1 MPNGES
7 YRQWLY
13 CLAVGSQSEFALW
26 AYFSLIHPFTVSNFM
41 KFRMRRI
48 MPGVVFL
55 TALLLILAIACG
67 PSAEQSAATDST
79 EPTTP
84 AQAPLAASA
93 ASAATS
99 EARAAEQ
106 PAATEPST
114 DTKTSESSATTSEQP
129 TAAPESQAAADPT
142 ATSAPVRPAAASVPV
157 STDIPNIEG
166 IDAWLNTE
174 MELQIGELAAEGKV
188 VLVDFWTYTC
198 INCIRTLPFL
208 RDWWAQYEDDGLVI
222 LGIHTPEFEFE
233 KDYQNV
239 ADAIETHSVGWPVA
253 QDNRMVTW
261 RNFENRY
268 WPAKYLFNTRGEM
281 VYSHF
286 GEGAYAETEERIRN
300 ALVEAGADLSD
311 DLLIL
316 PQDQARDPTFTEAG
330 GRAAVTPELYAG
342 WHRNF
347 LTARAGR
354 PPYVAQ
360 QEYFEAILNSTD
372 QGDHATAVINVS
384 APDFS
389 MPEDIHPHAMYFQGE
404 WSVEP
409 ERIRHARVTENLED
423 YLALKYSAKSVNA
436 VLTSDS
442 GAPYRVYLTVDGA
455 MMTPENAGEDVQWDE
470 NGTSFVLVDE
480 PRMYGLV
487 NNPQYLPESVLI
499 MGSNS
504 DDFGLFAFTFGV
516 YAEGP

>member
-1 MPNGES
+1 MPF
-7 YRQWLY
+7 Q
-13 CLAVGSQSEFALW
+13 
-26 AYFSLIHPFTVSNFM
+26 I
-41 KFRMRRI
+41 RRI
-48 MPGVVFL
+48 SFGVVFL
-55 TALLLILAIACG
+55 TALFLIAALACG
-67 PSAEQSAATDST
+67 PSAE
-79 EPTTP
+79 P
-84 AQAPLAASA
+84 AAS
-93 ASAATS
+93 SETSPVPATG
-99 EARAAEQ
+99 ATTAPAAEQ
-106 PAATEPST
+106 PSATTPAT
-114 DTKTSESSATTSEQP
+114 DTKAAQSTGTTGEQP
-129 TAAPESQAAADPT
+129 TAAPDSQAPADPT
-142 ATSAPVRPAAASVPV
+142 ATSAPPPPPAVAVSVAE
-157 STDIPNIEG
+157 DIPTIEG

-174 MELQIGELAAEGKV
+174 MELQIAELAAEGNV

-198 INCIRTLPFL
+198 INCIRTLPYL

-253 QDNRMVTW
+253 QDNNMTTW

-268 WPAKYLFNTRGEM
+268 WPAKYLYNVRGEM
-281 VYSHF
+281 IYSHF

-311 DLLIL
+311 DPFNA
-316 PQDQARDPTFTEAG
+316 PQDQARDSTFQSARQS

-360 QEYFEAILNSTD
+360 QEYFDAILKAEDRTE
-372 QGDHATAVINVS
+372 HTIATIDVS
-384 APDFS
+384 VPQ
-389 MPEDIHPHAMYFQGE
+389 DIQPHAMYFQGQ

-409 ERIRHARVTENLED
+409 ERIRHARMTENLED
-423 YLALKYSAKSVNA
+423 YLALNYAAKSVNA

-442 GAPYRVYLTVDGA
+442 GEPYRVVITVDGA
-455 MMTPENAGEDVQWDE
+455 MMTPENAGADVQWDE
-470 NGTSFVLVDE
+470 NGRSYVLVDE

-487 NNPQYLPESVLI
+487 DNPQYLPESILT
-499 MGSNS
+499 MRSNS

>member
-1 MPNGES
+1 
-7 YRQWLY
+7 
-13 CLAVGSQSEFALW
+13 
-26 AYFSLIHPFTVSNFM
+26 M

-48 MPGVVFL
+48 TPGVVFL
-55 TALLLILAIACG
+55 MALLLTIALACG
-67 PSAEQSAATDST
+67 PSAEPSPATNST
-79 EPTTP
+79 EPTAP
-84 AQAPLAASA
+84 PGAPLAAA
-93 ASAATS
+93 AESAATV
-99 EARAAEQ
+99 EAQAAEQ
-106 PAATEPST
+106 PAATEPSM
-114 DTKTSESSATTSEQP
+114 DSKASESSGTTSEQP
-129 TAAPESQAAADPT
+129 TAAPEQPAPADPT
-142 ATSAPVRPAAASVPV
+142 ATTASARPAAASVPV
-157 STDIPNIEG
+157 SADIPDIAG

-174 MELQIGELAAEGKV
+174 TELQIGELAAEGKV

-198 INCIRTLPFL
+198 INCIRTLPYL

-239 ADAIETHSVGWPVA
+239 ADAIDTHSVGWPVA
-253 QDNRMVTW
+253 QDNRMTTW
-261 RNFENRY
+261 RNFDNRY
-268 WPAKYLFNTRGEM
+268 WPAKYLYNIRGEM
-281 VYSHF
+281 IYSHF

-311 DLLIL
+311 DPFNN
-316 PQDQARDPTFTEAG
+316 PQDQARDQAF
-330 GRAAVTPELYAG
+330 RAARLIGQGVVTPELYAG

-360 QEYFEAILNSTD
+360 PEYFEAIDISSDESTSIID
-372 QGDHATAVINVS
+372 VT
-384 APDFS
+384 APDVTDPS
-389 MPEDIHPHAMYFQGE
+389 NLVPHAMYFQGQ

-423 YLALKYSAKSVNA
+423 YLALKYSAKSINA

-442 GAPYRVYLTVDGA
+442 GEPYRVYLTVDGA
-455 MMTPENAGEDVQWDE
+455 MMTPENAGADVQWDE
-470 NGTSFVLVDE
+470 NGTSYILVDV
-480 PRMYGLV
+480 PRMYALV
-487 NNPQYLPESVLI
+487 DNPQYLTDSTLV

>member
-1 MPNGES
+1 MP
-7 YRQWLY
+7 
-13 CLAVGSQSEFALW
+13 F
-26 AYFSLIHPFTVSNFM
+26 
-41 KFRMRRI
+41 KMRRI

-55 TALLLILAIACG
+55 TALILVAAIACG
-67 PSAEQSAATDST
+67 PSAEPAPSSSVASATAPAAT
-79 EPTTP
+79 
-84 AQAPLAASA
+84 
-93 ASAATS
+93 
-99 EARAAEQ
+99 AAEQ
-106 PAATEPST
+106 PAVTAQSS
-114 DTKTSESSATTSEQP
+114 DTSVSQSDGTTSEQP
-129 TAAPESQAAADPT
+129 TAAPDQPAPADPT
-142 ATSAPVRPAAASVPV
+142 TTSAPARPQTVPIQ
-157 STDIPNIEG
+157 SAEDIPAIEG

-174 MELQIGELAAEGKV
+174 MELQIAELAGEGNV

-198 INCIRTLPFL
+198 INCIRTLPYL

-253 QDNRMVTW
+253 QDNNMTTW
-261 RNFENRY
+261 RNFDNRY
-268 WPAKYLFNTRGEM
+268 WPAKYLYNVRGEM
-281 VYSHF
+281 IYSHF

-311 DLLIL
+311 DPFNA
-316 PQDQARDPTFTEAG
+316 PQDQARDAAFQSARQS

-360 QEYFEAILNSTD
+360 QEYFDAILNAEDRTE
-372 QGDHATAVINVS
+372 HTIATIDVMV
-384 APDFS
+384 PQ
-389 MPEDIHPHAMYFQGE
+389 DIQPHAMYFQGQ

-409 ERIRHARVTENLED
+409 ERIRHARMTENLED
-423 YLALKYSAKSVNA
+423 YLALNYAAKSVNA

-442 GAPYRVYLTVDGA
+442 GEPYRVIMTVDGA

-470 NGTSFVLVDE
+470 NGVSYILVDE
-480 PRMYGLV
+480 PRMYALV
-487 NNPQYLPESVLI
+487 DNPQYL
-499 MGSNS
+499 SNSILTMRSDS

>member
-1 MPNGES
+1 MPF
-7 YRQWLY
+7 Q
-13 CLAVGSQSEFALW
+13 
-26 AYFSLIHPFTVSNFM
+26 I
-41 KFRMRRI
+41 RRI
-48 MPGVVFL
+48 SFGVVFL
-55 TALLLILAIACG
+55 TALFLIAAIACG
-67 PSAEQSAATDST
+67 PSAE
-79 EPTTP
+79 P
-84 AQAPLAASA
+84 AASSETSPA
-93 ASAATS
+93 PATG
-99 EARAAEQ
+99 ATTAPAAEQ
-106 PAATEPST
+106 PSATTPAT
-114 DTKTSESSATTSEQP
+114 DTKAAQSTGATGEQP
-129 TAAPESQAAADPT
+129 TAAPDNQAPAEPT
-142 ATSAPVRPAAASVPV
+142 ATSAPAPPPAVAVAVAE
-157 STDIPNIEG
+157 DIPTIEG

-174 MELQIGELAAEGKV
+174 MELQIGELAAEGNV
-188 VLVDFWTYTC
+188 VLVDFLTYTC
-198 INCIRTLPFL
+198 INCIRTLPYL

-253 QDNRMVTW
+253 QDNNMTTW

-268 WPAKYLFNTRGEM
+268 WPAKYLYNVRGEM
-281 VYSHF
+281 IYSHF

-311 DLLIL
+311 DPFNA
-316 PQDQARDPTFTEAG
+316 PQDQARDSTFQSARQS

-360 QEYFEAILNSTD
+360 QEYFDAILKAEDRTE
-372 QGDHATAVINVS
+372 HTIATIDVS
-384 APDFS
+384 VPQ
-389 MPEDIHPHAMYFQGE
+389 DIQPHAMYFQGQ

-409 ERIRHARVTENLED
+409 ERIRHARMTENLED
-423 YLALKYSAKSVNA
+423 YLALNYAAKSVNA

-442 GAPYRVYLTVDGA
+442 GEPYRVVITVDGA
-455 MMTPENAGEDVQWDE
+455 MMTPENAGADVQWDE
-470 NGTSFVLVDE
+470 NGRSYVLVDE

-487 NNPQYLPESVLI
+487 DNPQYLPESILT
-499 MGSNS
+499 MRSNS

>member
-1 MPNGES
+1 MPV
-7 YRQWLY
+7 
-13 CLAVGSQSEFALW
+13 A
-26 AYFSLIHPFTVSNFM
+26 
-41 KFRMRRI
+41 
-48 MPGVVFL
+48 
-55 TALLLILAIACG
+55 
-67 PSAEQSAATDST
+67 
-79 EPTTP
+79 
-84 AQAPLAASA
+84 
-93 ASAATS
+93 
-99 EARAAEQ
+99 
-106 PAATEPST
+106 
-114 DTKTSESSATTSEQP
+114 
-129 TAAPESQAAADPT
+129 
-142 ATSAPVRPAAASVPV
+142 
-157 STDIPNIEG
+157 TDIPAIEG

-174 MELQIGELAAEGKV
+174 MELQIGQLAAEGKV

-198 INCIRTLPFL
+198 INCIRTLPYL
-208 RDWWAQYEDDGLVI
+208 RDWWTQYEDDGLVI

-253 QDNRMVTW
+253 QDNLMTTW

-268 WPAKYLFNTRGEM
+268 WPAKYLYNVRGEM
-281 VYSHF
+281 IYSHF

-311 DLLIL
+311 DPFNA
-316 PQDQARDPTFTEAG
+316 PQDQARDAAFQSARQS

-360 QEYFEAILNSTD
+360 QEYFDAILNAEDRTE
-372 QGDHATAVINVS
+372 HTIATIDVTV
-384 APDFS
+384 PQ
-389 MPEDIHPHAMYFQGE
+389 DIQPHAMYFQGQ

-409 ERIRHARVTENLED
+409 ERIRHARMTENLED
-423 YLALKYSAKSVNA
+423 YLALNYAGKSVNA

-442 GAPYRVYLTVDGA
+442 GEPYRVVLTVDGA
-455 MMTPENAGEDVQWDE
+455 MLTQENAGQDVQWDE
-470 NGTSFVLVDE
+470 NGVSYVLVDE
-480 PRMYGLV
+480 PRMYALV
-487 NNPQYLPESVLI
+487 DNPQYLPESILI
-499 MGSNS
+499 MRSDS

>member
-1 MPNGES
+1 MTLP
-7 YRQWLY
+7 
-13 CLAVGSQSEFALW
+13 
-26 AYFSLIHPFTVSNFM
+26 T
-41 KFRMRRI
+41 RRI
-48 MPGVVFL
+48 TSGVVLL
-55 TALLLILAIACG
+55 TALFLIAAVACG
-67 PSAEQSAATDST
+67 PSTEPAASSDASAGESPTAPPAATTQANTPAPTPESAAGDQ
-79 EPTTP
+79 PTP
-84 AQAPLAASA
+84 AVNDRP
-93 ASAATS
+93 
-99 EARAAEQ
+99 AEQ
-106 PAATEPST
+106 PTVVPP
-114 DTKTSESSATTSEQP
+114 P
-129 TAAPESQAAADPT
+129 T
-142 ATSAPVRPAAASVPV
+142 VPV
-157 STDIPNIEG
+157 DSLVSASEIPAIEG

-174 MELQIGELAAEGKV
+174 TELQIAGLAAEGNV

-198 INCIRTLPFL
+198 INCIRTLPYL

-253 QDNRMVTW
+253 QDNNMTTW

-268 WPAKYLFNTRGEM
+268 WPAKYLYNVRGEM
-281 VYSHF
+281 IYSHF

-311 DLLIL
+311 DPFNA
-316 PQDQARDPTFTEAG
+316 PQDQARDSAFQSARQS

-360 QEYFEAILNSTD
+360 QEYFDAILKAENRTE
-372 QGDHATAVINVS
+372 HTIATIDVS
-384 APDFS
+384 VPQ
-389 MPEDIHPHAMYFQGE
+389 DIQPHAMYFQGQ

-409 ERIRHARVTENLED
+409 ERIRHARMTENLED
-423 YLALKYSAKSVNA
+423 YLALNYAAKSVNA

-442 GAPYRVYLTVDGA
+442 GEPYRVVITVDGA
-455 MMTPENAGEDVQWDE
+455 MMTPENAGADVQWDE
-470 NGTSFVLVDE
+470 NGHSYVLVDE

-487 NNPQYLPESVLI
+487 DNPQYLPESILT
-499 MGSNS
+499 MRSNS

>member
-1 MPNGES
+1 MTLP
-7 YRQWLY
+7 
-13 CLAVGSQSEFALW
+13 
-26 AYFSLIHPFTVSNFM
+26 T
-41 KFRMRRI
+41 RRI
-48 MPGVVFL
+48 TSGVVLL
-55 TALLLILAIACG
+55 TALFLIAAVACG
-67 PSAEQSAATDST
+67 PSTEPAASSDASAGESPTAPPAATTQANTPAPTPESAAAGDQ
-79 EPTTP
+79 PTP
-84 AQAPLAASA
+84 AVNDRP
-93 ASAATS
+93 
-99 EARAAEQ
+99 AEQ
-106 PAATEPST
+106 PTVVPP
-114 DTKTSESSATTSEQP
+114 P
-129 TAAPESQAAADPT
+129 T
-142 ATSAPVRPAAASVPV
+142 VPV
-157 STDIPNIEG
+157 DSFVSASEIPAIEG

-174 MELQIGELAAEGKV
+174 MELQIAELAAEGNV

-198 INCIRTLPFL
+198 INCIRTLPYL

-239 ADAIETHSVGWPVA
+239 ADAIETHGVGWPVA
-253 QDNRMVTW
+253 QDNKMTTW

-268 WPAKYLFNTRGEM
+268 WPAKYLYNVRGEM
-281 VYSHF
+281 IYSHF

-311 DLLIL
+311 DPFNA
-316 PQDQARDPTFTEAG
+316 PQDQARDPAFQSARQS

-354 PPYVAQ
+354 RPYVAQ
-360 QEYFEAILNSTD
+360 QEYFDAIV
-372 QGDHATAVINVS
+372 HAEGRTEHTIATIDVTV
-384 APDFS
+384 PQ
-389 MPEDIHPHAMYFQGE
+389 DIQPHAMYFQGQ

-423 YLALKYSAKSVNA
+423 YLALSYAAKSVNA

-442 GAPYRVYLTVDGA
+442 GEPYRVVITVDGA
-455 MMTPENAGEDVQWDE
+455 MMTPENAGEDVQWDDD
-470 NGTSFVLVDE
+470 GASYVLVDE

-487 NNPQYLPESVLI
+487 DNPQYLPQSILT
-499 MGSNS
+499 MRSNS

>member
-1 MPNGES
+1 
-7 YRQWLY
+7 
-13 CLAVGSQSEFALW
+13 
-26 AYFSLIHPFTVSNFM
+26 M

-55 TALLLILAIACG
+55 TALLLTTAIACG
-67 PSAEQSAATDST
+67 PSAEQSTSSETTADTSTTSSTTGSTTTGSAT
-79 EPTTP
+79 
-84 AQAPLAASA
+84 A
-93 ASAATS
+93 
-99 EARAAEQ
+99 AAEQ
-106 PAATEPST
+106 PAATAPSM
-114 DTKTSESSATTSEQP
+114 DTKAGDSSGTANEQP
-129 TAAPESQAAADPT
+129 TGAPESQAQADPPAAT
-142 ATSAPVRPAAASVPV
+142 AAAAPPAAAIPV
-157 STDIPNIEG
+157 ATDIPAIEG

-174 MELQIGELAAEGKV
+174 TELQIGQLASEGKV

-208 RDWWAQYEDDGLVI
+208 RDWWMQYEDDGLVI

-239 ADAIETHSVGWPVA
+239 ADAIDTHSVGWPVA
-253 QDNRMVTW
+253 QDNHMTTW

-268 WPAKYLFNTRGEM
+268 WPAKYLYNVRGEM
-281 VYSHF
+281 IYSHF
-286 GEGAYAETEERIRN
+286 GEGAYAETEERIRK

-311 DLLIL
+311 DPFNP
-316 PQDQARDPTFTEAG
+316 PQDQARDEAW
-330 GRAAVTPELYAG
+330 RSSREIVTPELYAG

-360 QEYFEAILNSTD
+360 QEYFDAIFNADDRGEET
-372 QGDHATAVINVS
+372 TAVIDVTV
-384 APDFS
+384 PQGI
-389 MPEDIHPHAMYFQGE
+389 EPHKMYFQGQ

-409 ERIRHARVTENLED
+409 ERIRHARATENLED
-423 YLALKYSAKSVNA
+423 YLALNYAAKSVNA

-442 GAPYRVYLTVDGA
+442 GEPYEVVITQDGA
-455 MMTPENAGEDVQWDE
+455 MLTAENAGEDIQWDE
-470 NGTSFVLVDE
+470 DGRSYVLVDV
-480 PRMYGLV
+480 PRMYALID
-487 NNPQYLPESVLI
+487 NLEYSSESFLT
-499 MGSNS
+499 MRSNS

>member
-1 MPNGES
+1 
-7 YRQWLY
+7 
-13 CLAVGSQSEFALW
+13 
-26 AYFSLIHPFTVSNFM
+26 
-41 KFRMRRI
+41 MRRI
-48 MPGVVFL
+48 TPGVAFL
-55 TALLLILAIACG
+55 TALILTIAIACG
-67 PSAEQSAATDST
+67 PSAEPAASSETSPAAAPTTAPAAEQSAAT
-79 EPTTP
+79 
-84 AQAPLAASA
+84 A
-93 ASAATS
+93 
-99 EARAAEQ
+99 
-106 PAATEPST
+106 PAADAKANRT
-114 DTKTSESSATTSEQP
+114 DGTTSEQP
-129 TAAPESQAAADPT
+129 TAAPDSQAAVEPT
-142 ATSAPVRPAAASVPV
+142 ATSAPARPQTVPIR
-157 STDIPNIEG
+157 SAEDIPTIEG
-166 IDAWLNTE
+166 IDAWLNAE
-174 MELQIGELAAEGKV
+174 MELQIAELAAEGKV

-198 INCIRTLPFL
+198 INCIRTLPYL

-253 QDNRMVTW
+253 QDNNMTTW

-268 WPAKYLFNTRGEM
+268 WPAKYLYNVRGEM
-281 VYSHF
+281 IYSHF

-311 DLLIL
+311 DPFNA
-316 PQDQARDPTFTEAG
+316 PQDQARDSAFQSARES

-360 QEYFEAILNSTD
+360 QEYFDAILNAEDRTE
-372 QGDHATAVINVS
+372 HTIATIDVMV
-384 APDFS
+384 PQ
-389 MPEDIHPHAMYFQGE
+389 DIQPHAMYFQGQ

-409 ERIRHARVTENLED
+409 ERIRHARMTENLED
-423 YLALKYSAKSVNA
+423 YLALNYAAKSVNA

-442 GAPYRVYLTVDGA
+442 GEPYRVIMTVDGA

-470 NGTSFVLVDE
+470 NGVSYILVDE
-480 PRMYGLV
+480 PRMYALV
-487 NNPQYLPESVLI
+487 DNPQYLPESILT
-499 MGSNS
+499 MRSDS